1 MQRSDELEPDPASDE
16 VRSGDAGGGA
26 SPGPEAAGGLSHIEA
41 GPAGARS
48 RMVDVGGKD
57 VTARSALARAVVAF
71 PEGEL
76 TSILAGGGPKGPIEE
91 VARVAGILAAKDT
104 GRLIPMCHPLGLD
117 LVEIRFDE
125 LDGDRLEVLCR
136 ASCSGRTGVEME
148 AMVGASVAALTVYD
162 MTKAISKG
170 IRIEG
175 VELVEKTGGKSGTWR
190 RA

>member
-1 MQRSDELEPDPASDE
+1 MQRSEELEPDPESGE
-16 VRSGDAGGGA
+16 VRRDDAQGGWPSGAEGA
-26 SPGPEAAGGLSHIEA
+26 AGLSHIET
-41 GPAGARS
+41 GPEGARS
-48 RMVDVGGKD
+48 RMVDVGAKEA
-57 VTARSALARAVVAF
+57 TARSALARALVVF

-76 TSILAGGGPKGPIEE
+76 ASILAGGGPKGPIEE

-117 LVEIRFDE
+117 LVEVHLED
-125 LDGDRLEVLCR
+125 LGDDRLEVLCR
-136 ASCSGRTGVEME
+136 ASCTGRTGVEME

-162 MTKAISKG
+162 MTKALSKG

-175 VELVEKTGGKSGTWR
+175 VELLEKTGGKSGAWR

>member
-1 MQRSDELEPDPASDE
+1 MERSDE
-16 VRSGDAGGGA
+16 GG
-26 SPGPEAAGGLSHIEA
+26 PGPDRGPDQIGVRQDGADGPAGLSHIEE
-41 GPAGARS
+41 GPDGARS
-48 RMVDVGGKD
+48 RMVDVGGKE
-57 VTARSALARAVVAF
+57 VTSRSALARAVVAF

-76 TSILAGGGPKGPIEE
+76 GPILAGGGPKGPIEE

-117 LVEIRFDE
+117 LVEIRFEDVG
-125 LDGDRLEVLCR
+125 DDRLQILCR

-162 MTKAISKG
+162 MTKARSKG

-175 VELVEKTGGKSGTWR
+175 VELLEKTGGKSGTWR
-190 RA
+190 RD

>member
-1 MQRSDELEPDPASDE
+1 MERSDELEPDLESGG
-16 VRSGDAGGGA
+16 VRFDGADGDASSGSGSGH
-26 SPGPEAAGGLSHIEA
+26 ELSHIET
-41 GPAGARS
+41 GPEGARS
-48 RMVDVGGKD
+48 RMVDVGAKE
-57 VTARSALARAVVAF
+57 VTARRALARAVVAF

-117 LVEIRFDE
+117 LVEIHFED
-125 LDGDRLEVLCR
+125 LGGDRLEVLCR

-162 MTKAISKG
+162 MTKALSKG
-170 IRIEG
+170 IRIES
-175 VELVEKTGGKSGTWR
+175 VELLQKTGGKSGIWR
-190 RA
+190 RP

>member
-1 MQRSDELEPDPASDE
+1 
-16 VRSGDAGGGA
+16 
-26 SPGPEAAGGLSHIEA
+26 
-41 GPAGARS
+41 
-48 RMVDVGGKD
+48 MVDVGGKD
-57 VTARSALARAVVAF
+57 DHRPKCAREGRGGL
-71 PEGEL
+71 PGGEL

-117 LVEIRFDE
+117 LVEIRFED
-125 LDGDRLEVLCR
+125 LGGDRLEVLCR

-162 MTKAISKG
+162 MTKALSKG

-175 VELVEKTGGKSGTWR
+175 VELSRSPAARAEPGAAGDRLAPSRSPRWPFR
-190 RA
+190 RLRSPSPRHP

>member
-1 MQRSDELEPDPASDE
+1 MQRSDELEPDPESGE
-16 VRSGDAGGGA
+16 VRFDGAGGDSQSA
-26 SPGPEAAGGLSHIEA
+26 PEPAPGLSHIET
-41 GPAGARS
+41 GPEGARS
-48 RMVDVGGKD
+48 RMVDVGGKE

-76 TSILAGGGPKGPIEE
+76 ASILAGGGPKGPIEE

-117 LVEIRFDE
+117 LVEIRFED
-125 LDGDRLEVLCR
+125 LGGDRLQVLCR

-148 AMVGASVAALTVYD
+148 AMVGASVAALTIYD
-162 MTKAISKG
+162 MTKALSKG

-175 VELVEKTGGKSGTWR
+175 VELLEKSGGKSGTWR
-190 RA
+190 RR